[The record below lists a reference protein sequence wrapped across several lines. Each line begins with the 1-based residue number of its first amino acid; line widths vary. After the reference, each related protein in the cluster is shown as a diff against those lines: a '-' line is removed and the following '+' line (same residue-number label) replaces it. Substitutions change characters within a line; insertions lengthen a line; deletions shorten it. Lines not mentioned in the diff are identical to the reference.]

1 MPKVWTLRLFVSS
14 GSGAV
19 AKAMQRR
26 RLDACRTPLQNERV
40 DTWLPRLTHLSIA
53 IAVTLFFSNVAW
65 MVWTRE
71 RPPIWLLSLVFVF
84 GFVAAV
90 FSHIY
95 NAAHDSM
102 PSD

>member
-1 MPKVWTLRLFVSS
+1 
-14 GSGAV
+14 
-19 AKAMQRR
+19 
-26 RLDACRTPLQNERV
+26 LQNERV
-40 DTWLPRLTHLSIA
+40 DTWLPRLTNLSIA
-53 IAVTLFFSNVAW
+53 IAITLFFSNVAW
-65 MVWTRE
+65 MVWIRGK
-71 RPPIWLLSLVFVF
+71 PPIWLLSLAFVF